1 MENVDSD
8 QSHFLASMISDGSTS
23 HTSSNLEQ
31 QLQSLSIEPQSN
43 VIDLED
49 NTSNDNYPSSN
60 NVCESEDDSDT
71 HDQPPT
77 EATDDSILPN
87 GSLVD
92 SDEKTIDISF
102 QPQPSQ
108 DRDDDIR
115 SPVEETDPC
124 QSNFSSVVAE
134 IDDICDTKPTESSSV
149 VYKQSLCVPCTVEKD
164 DIATIKE
171 TLTTTTT
178 TLTTEYTELKKD
190 KNDLGHIMISYN
202 HSTKVLCSKIARG
215 LKDRN
220 YIVWIDQDNIS
231 GDILTSMASAVENA
245 FVVLMAINDQY
256 YKSRYCRLEAE
267 YSLERN
273 KASIPMLMER
283 DYKASGWLGIINGSK
298 LHIDFSQLSFDEAF
312 QLLIREIETIR
323 ISLGADGNHRHI
335 SVDTSFNSTRAIT
348 TVNNSWHHFQD
359 VNEWNANDVVEWLDR
374 EKLEIFE
381 NALMNFNG
389 TTLWQ
394 LYKIK
399 FDSPTDYYR
408 VVESLLPSTV
418 PLRLFYNLSF
428 NGAIESLF
436 SSFNHRKH

>member
-1 MENVDSD
+1 MENVDSN
-8 QSHFLASMISDGSTS
+8 QSHFLVSMISDESTPLHS
-23 HTSSNLEQ
+23 EQ
-31 QLQSLSIEPQSN
+31 QLSIEPQSN
-43 VIDLED
+43 VVDLED
-49 NTSNDNYPSSN
+49 NMNNNYPSSN
-60 NVCESEDDSDT
+60 NVYESENDSDT
-71 HDQPPT
+71 HGQPPT

-87 GSLVD
+87 GSFVD

-124 QSNFSSVVAE
+124 HSSFSSFVAE
-134 IDDICDTKPTESSSV
+134 IDDICDTKPDESSTV
-149 VYKQSLCVPCTVEKD
+149 VYKQSLCVPCTIEKD
-164 DIATIKE
+164 DISIIKE

-178 TLTTEYTELKKD
+178 LTTEYSEPKKD

-202 HSTKVLCSKIARG
+202 HSTKPLCSKIARG
-215 LKDRN
+215 LKDRS

-273 KASIPMLMER
+273 KASVPMLMQR

-298 LHIDFSQLSFDEAF
+298 LHIDFSQLSFDDAF
-312 QLLIREIETIR
+312 QLLVREIETIR
-323 ISLGADGNHRHI
+323 LSLGADGNDRH
-335 SVDTSFNSTRAIT
+335 VNVCTSFNSSRAIT

-359 VNEWNANDVVEWLDR
+359 VNEWNANDVVEWLNR

-381 NALMNFNG
+381 SALMNFNG
-389 TTLWQ
+389 STLWQ

-408 VVESLLPSTV
+408 MVESLIPSTL
-418 PLRLFYNLSF
+418 PLRLFHILSF

-436 SSFNHRKH
+436 SSSNHRKY